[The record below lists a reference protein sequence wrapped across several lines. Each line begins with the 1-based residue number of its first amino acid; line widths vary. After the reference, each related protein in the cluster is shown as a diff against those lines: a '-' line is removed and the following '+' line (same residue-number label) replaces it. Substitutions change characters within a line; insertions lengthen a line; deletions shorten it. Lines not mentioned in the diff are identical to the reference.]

1 MRAHSNTSVRT
12 YTHVHTHCPSHIE
25 NDNVSED
32 DADMCV
38 SLGVQVCLSFW
49 VDRVVGQQ
57 HRGTGAIVVA

>member
-1 MRAHSNTSVRT
+1 
-12 YTHVHTHCPSHIE
+12 
-25 NDNVSED
+25 
-32 DADMCV
+32 MCV